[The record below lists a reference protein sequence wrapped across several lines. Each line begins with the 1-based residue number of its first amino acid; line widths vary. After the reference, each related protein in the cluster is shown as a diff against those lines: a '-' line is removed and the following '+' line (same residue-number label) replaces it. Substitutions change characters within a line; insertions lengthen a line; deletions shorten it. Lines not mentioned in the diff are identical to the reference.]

1 MAKYNESESNSN
13 NINLIGLGT
22 EIHGDIMS
30 NGDLRIDGSLVGNI
44 SAKGKVVIGETGK
57 IKGEITCKNCD
68 VSGIVD
74 GKIMVSELLSLKSNA
89 KIIGDMSTNRLA
101 IEPGSRFTGY
111 CDMTSE
117 NNKDKNASFTPT
129 STSDEKKA

>member
-89 KIIGDMSTNRLA
+89 KIIGDMSTSRLA